1 MKLIDISVPLDVN
14 LPAYPGNTPF
24 SLEPIK
30 PIARGDETLCFPLR
44 VVGSDSV
51 PARVVLR
58 SS

>member
-1 MKLIDISVPLDVN
+1 MKLIDIPVPLDIN

-30 PIARGDETLCFPLR
+30 RIARGDETFCVPLR
-44 VVGSDSV
+44 VVGSDSA
-51 PARVVLR
+51 PAPVVLR